1 MLSYNTNA
9 LEMKRHFVYK
19 LLATHS

>member
-9 LEMKRHFVYK
+9 LERHFVYK
-19 LLATHS
+19 HLATHS